1 MPDPRV
7 SKLANLVAEYCTETR
22 RGDFV
27 VIVGTYESLPFL
39 KELTRATLER
49 GGNPHVEIFEE
60 EVEEVFY
67 RYASD
72 EQLEFVSPISRLVA
86 EKADVRIR
94 VLSSTHTKYLCTV
107 EPEKLKKRMRAQREL
122 TEIFMKRDAEGTLRW
137 TVVPYPTKALAQEAE
152 MSLVDYEDFVY
163 KACMVDIDDPIAAWK
178 KQAEEQQRI
187 AELLS
192 KVSELRIVGEETD
205 LYVRVEGRKWINDDG
220 KKNMPGGEVFTGP
233 IEDSA
238 EGTIY
243 FEYPAIWRGI
253 VVEGVKLKF
262 EKGVVVEASARKGEE
277 HLRKVLETD
286 EGARRLGELAFG
298 LNYNIDKFTKSI
310 LFDEKIGGTI
320 HVALGAGYPATGS
333 QNKSSIHWDMIKD
346 MRKGRVYADGE
357 LVYENGRFLLE

>member
-1 MPDPRV
+1 
-7 SKLANLVAEYCTETR
+7 
-22 RGDFV
+22 
-27 VIVGTYESLPFL
+27 
-39 KELTRATLER
+39 
-49 GGNPHVEIFEE
+49 
-60 EVEEVFY
+60 
-67 RYASD
+67 
-72 EQLEFVSPISRLVA
+72 
-86 EKADVRIR
+86 
-94 VLSSTHTKYLCTV
+94 
-107 EPEKLKKRMRAQREL
+107 
-122 TEIFMKRDAEGTLRW
+122 
-137 TVVPYPTKALAQEAE
+137 
-152 MSLVDYEDFVY
+152 
-163 KACMVDIDDPIAAWK
+163 
-178 KQAEEQQRI
+178 
-187 AELLS
+187 
-192 KVSELRIVGEETD
+192 
-205 LYVRVEGRKWINDDG
+205 
-220 KKNMPGGEVFTGP
+220 MPGGEVFTGP

-298 LNYNIDKFTKSI
+298 LNYSIDKFTKSI

-333 QNKSSIHWDMIKD
+333 QNKSGIHWDMIKD